1 MPILGDAVFGRFYS
15 TTFAPPADTMRPM
28 NTRHIE
34 DAALIAAVRYACCS
48 GDAKE
53 IRETARLST
62 SDVARA
68 VGVNHSSIVRWE
80 SATHLPTGVRAVA
93 YGRLLVRLK
102 GSQL

>member
-1 MPILGDAVFGRFYS
+1 MLPLGISMIL
-15 TTFAPPADTMRPM
+15 M

-80 SATHLPTGVRAVA
+80 SATHLPTGIRAVV
-93 YGRLLVRLK
+93 YGRLLTRLK
-102 GSQL
+102 GGSL